1 LNFELWFLAFRYTV
15 IIINSIF
22 RIYKLYF
29 SLLVKKNK
37 NVNNKMEAKLMSV
50 KIKLRREGGK
60 KKPFYKVVVIDSRKA
75 CNAKFIEQLGY
86 YQPLSEPYVFKIDQ
100 EASLKWIGK
109 GAQLSATVK
118 DLFKKE
124 GILKER

>member
-1 LNFELWFLAFRYTV
+1 
-15 IIINSIF
+15 
-22 RIYKLYF
+22 
-29 SLLVKKNK
+29 
-37 NVNNKMEAKLMSV
+37 MEAKSMSV

-86 YQPLSEPYVFKIDQ
+86 YQPLSDPYVLKIDQ

-109 GAQLSATVK
+109 GAQLSTTVK

-124 GILKER
+124 GILKK

>member
-1 LNFELWFLAFRYTV
+1 MGTQCIVTRNIKELRKIDSRFHGNDRFKK
-15 IIINSIF
+15 SI
-22 RIYKLYF
+22 
-29 SLLVKKNK
+29 NK
-37 NVNNKMEAKLMSV
+37 NSNNRMEAKLMSV

-124 GILKER
+124 GILKDR

>member
-1 LNFELWFLAFRYTV
+1 MGTQCIVTRNIKELRKIDSRFHGNDRFKK
-15 IIINSIF
+15 SI
-22 RIYKLYF
+22 
-29 SLLVKKNK
+29 NK

-124 GILKER
+124 GILKDR